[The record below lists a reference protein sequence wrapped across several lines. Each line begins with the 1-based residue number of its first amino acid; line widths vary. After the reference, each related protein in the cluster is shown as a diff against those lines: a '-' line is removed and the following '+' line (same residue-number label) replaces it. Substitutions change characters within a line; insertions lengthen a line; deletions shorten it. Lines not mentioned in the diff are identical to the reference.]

1 MTIFQI
7 QGHTSLNISNI
18 ANTVLYVITKGSTLL
33 MYLYPHLCVG
43 SATKKHAVNWLK
55 LAVLTLI
62 DDRSQ
67 ITENTK
73 IYHVL
78 CC

>member
-1 MTIFQI
+1 MSLLKTQ
-7 QGHTSLNISNI
+7 TS
-18 ANTVLYVITKGSTLL
+18 GSSLL

-67 ITENTK
+67 ITENKK
-73 IYHVL
+73 IYTTFFVVKLSDCHPCAFFIL
-78 CC
+78 LH